1 MAPWAAACGGPEAA
15 SAGRGAVGAEGGDA
29 GEGAPPL
36 LVLAASDLA
45 LAFEELA
52 DTFRARSG
60 VALTPVFGSTGNL
73 AAQISAGAPVDLFFA
88 ADESFID
95 RLIGEGAVDAA
106 SRVVYAYGRLALVAP
121 EGRPVPDGLPS
132 LTDPRYA
139 VVAIANPD
147 HAPYGRAAREALE
160 AAGVLAQVSPRLVFA
175 DNVRHALQF
184 ATTGNADVAM
194 VSLGLLPP
202 DARGPHTV
210 VPEALHAPLRQVAGA
225 VRGSGRGAAARAF
238 LAFVVSA
245 AGQEILVRYGFEP
258 GDRP

>member
-1 MAPWAAACGGPEAA
+1 MAPWAAACGGPADA
-15 SAGRGAVGAEGGDA
+15 SSAGWRAAGGD
-29 GEGAPPL
+29 GVPSL

-45 LAFEELA
+45 LAFDELA

-60 VALTPVFGSTGNL
+60 IALTPIFGSSGNL
-73 AAQISAGAPVDLFFA
+73 AAQISAGAPADLFFA

-95 RLIGEGAVDAA
+95 RLIGEGAVDAT

-121 EGRPVPDGLPS
+121 AGRKVPDGVRALA
-132 LTDPRYA
+132 DPRYA

-160 AAGVLAQVSPRLVFA
+160 AAGVLGEVEPRLVFA

-184 ATTGNADVAM
+184 ATSGNVDVAM
-194 VSLGLLPP
+194 VSVGLLPP
-202 DARGPHTV
+202 GARGPHTV
-210 VPEALHAPLRQVAGA
+210 VPEAWHAPLRQVAGVVQGSA
-225 VRGSGRGAAARAF
+225 RGPEARAF
-238 LAFVVSA
+238 LDFVVSA